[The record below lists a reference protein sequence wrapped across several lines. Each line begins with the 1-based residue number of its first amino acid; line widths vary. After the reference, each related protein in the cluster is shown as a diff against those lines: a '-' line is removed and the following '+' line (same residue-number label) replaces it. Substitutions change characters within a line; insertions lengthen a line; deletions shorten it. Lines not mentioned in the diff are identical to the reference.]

1 LIIVIAHIKS
11 RMEQR
16 LSVRLESIVP
26 TKDPMDWR
34 YRLNFMT
41 VVFAERE
48 QVTVQINGVIYVEE

>member
-1 LIIVIAHIKS
+1 
-11 RMEQR
+11 MEQR

-34 YRLNFMT
+34 YKLNFMT